1 MSTACTSEIAL
12 SFPWRLSL
20 ELLLAAPL
28 ASVGAAP
35 ARVLGE
41 EHDGEMA
48 ALVVLPPDPPK
59 VDVQTLLHNFQHPEH
74 VSLFPLALRR
84 MNLRYH

>member
-1 MSTACTSEIAL
+1 M
-12 SFPWRLSL
+12 R
-20 ELLLAAPL
+20 ELLPAAPL

-35 ARVLGE
+35 ARVLCE

-48 ALVVLPPDPPK
+48 ACVVLPPDPPK

-74 VSLFPLALRR
+74 VSVFPLALR
-84 MNLRYH
+84 